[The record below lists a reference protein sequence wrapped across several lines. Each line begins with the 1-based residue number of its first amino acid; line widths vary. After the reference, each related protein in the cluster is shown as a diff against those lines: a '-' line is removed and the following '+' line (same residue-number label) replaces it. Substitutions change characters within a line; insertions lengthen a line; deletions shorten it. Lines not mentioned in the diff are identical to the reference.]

1 MMKSFSKTVQ
11 LSYWEKAVFFK
22 SLDVAIIGSGI
33 VGLSAALCLKEKNP
47 KLNIAIFEKGTIPT
61 GASTKN
67 AGFACFGSIS
77 ELVADL
83 KEHTEEEVFGLL
95 RDRWRG
101 LRRLKERIGVE
112 QMDLQYHGAYEL
124 FFENEEQHFTECY
137 NYIGY
142 FNQKLK
148 VTIGQHDVFKKA
160 DKANKLFQFG
170 KVKHLIFN
178 KAEGQLHTGKMM
190 QALLQQVVDS
200 GIKIFNG
207 VAVQSFEEA
216 ANGVFLQTQMNWK
229 IKAQKILVAT
239 NGFTQQLFPEMEV
252 QPARNQ
258 VLITKPIPNL
268 KIKGTFHY
276 DTGYYYFRNIDNRIL
291 FGGARNLDLEKEMTD
306 EFGTTK
312 FIQETLKHFLKEVI
326 LPNTN
331 HEIDSWWSGILGVG
345 KSKKPIVQFVS
356 DRVAVAVRLGGM
368 GVAIGSLIGEQGADL
383 LLKT

>member
-1 MMKSFSKTVQ
+1 MKSFLKTPQ
-11 LSYWEKAVFFK
+11 LSYWEKEVFFK

-47 KLNIAIFEKGTIPT
+47 KLTIAIFEKGTIPT

-83 KEHTEEEVFGLL
+83 KEHTESEVLGLV

-101 LRRLKERIGVE
+101 LRRLKERIGAK
-112 QMDLQYHGAYEL
+112 QMDLEYNGGYEL
-124 FFENEEQHFTECY
+124 FFEKEEEHFTECY

-142 FNQKLK
+142 FNEKLK
-148 VTIGQHDVFKKA
+148 VIIGQNDVFKKV
-160 DKANKLFQFG
+160 DKANKQFQFG
-170 KVKHLIFN
+170 KVKHLILN

-190 QALLQQVVDS
+190 QVLLQKVVDS

-207 VAVQSFEEA
+207 VEVQSFEDTS
-216 ANGVFLQTQMNWK
+216 NGVLLQTKLNWK
-229 IKAQKILVAT
+229 IKAQKILLAT
-239 NGFTQQLFPEMEV
+239 NGFTKQLFPKLEV

-276 DTGYYYFRNIDNRIL
+276 NTGYYYFRNIDNRIL
-291 FGGARNLDLEKEMTD
+291 FGGARNLDLKEEMTD

-312 FIQETLKHFLKEVI
+312 LIQETLKQFLKEVI

-331 HEIDSWWSGILGVG
+331 YEIDFWWSGILGVG
-345 KSKKPIVQFVS
+345 KRKKPIVEFVS

-383 LLKT
+383 LLKS